1 MERRFP
7 RRSSRATHLNP
18 AVFKDVFCFFFGS
31 PPTGGCGG
39 GSGLSFP
46 WETGGFVVIPARIR
60 GGFRGRTWGNSSG
73 GSDPGLTGLHT
84 RAPVIVYRV
93 PGIES
98 QHALSGSPTAQESE
112 VYPQAG
118 PGAPSDSHP
127 CESPGGRRRTLNW
140 EPEEQQTTDKLPTV
154 LTSMYWW
161 VPTGR
166 RRIRSAPG

>member
-1 MERRFP
+1 MHLKTPASLNTHHPPPKPYKQRYTPRRDALERRFP

-18 AVFKDVFCFFFGS
+18 VVFKDVFCFFFGS

-84 RAPVIVYRV
+84 RAPVIVYRD
-93 PGIES
+93 PGIGS

-118 PGAPSDSHP
+118 PGA
-127 CESPGGRRRTLNW
+127 
-140 EPEEQQTTDKLPTV
+140 LPK
-154 LTSMYWW
+154 
-161 VPTGR
+161 
-166 RRIRSAPG
+166 IRLSWGPKAHGP